1 MTRKTRRALFAA
13 ALGITLAACGGA
25 EGGAP
30 VGSAP
35 APAPAPSPTPSPT
48 PSPSPT
54 PAPPPSGGLTF
65 SERCS
70 QPGVVKCVGFD
81 SPTDFNTGGG
91 RAGGAYGLNSGIV
104 PPSGTTDFT
113 RATMDTAVKAS
124 GNGSLKFT
132 IPSNS
137 GSDSSGTYF
146 TNFSTDLSVQF
157 GENSEFYVQWRQRF
171 SPEYIATDYTGGG
184 GWKQIIIG
192 TGDQAA
198 NKLYASCTSLETV
211 VQNYY
216 ARKFPR
222 MYNSCTGSASHGPYD
237 NFFEKFGTF
246 DFKLQNGRATPYCL
260 YSQSSSSYF
269 APSGNCFGY
278 VPDEWLT
285 FQVRIKTGP
294 RVGDEFTNSYVT
306 LWAAREGKAS
316 ELVLDWG
323 PYNLTAGSLAENQKY
338 GKVWLLPYNTGKSAA
353 QAHPTAYTWYDELVI
368 SRNKIADP

>member
-1 MTRKTRRALFAA
+1 MTFA
-13 ALGITLAACGGA
+13 
-25 EGGAP
+25 
-30 VGSAP
+30 
-35 APAPAPSPTPSPT
+35 
-48 PSPSPT
+48 
-54 PAPPPSGGLTF
+54 
-65 SERCS
+65 ERCA

-81 SPTDFNTGGG
+81 SAADFSTGSGGTD
-91 RAGGAYGLNSGIV
+91 GAYGSNSGII
-104 PPSGTTDFT
+104 PPSGTTDYT

-137 GSDSSGTYF
+137 GSDTSGTYF
-146 TNFSTDLSVQF
+146 TNFSSDLSVQF
-157 GENSEFYVQWRQRF
+157 GENSEFYIQWRQRF
-171 SPEYIATDYTGGG
+171 SPEFISTQYTGGG

-192 TGDQAA
+192 SGDQP
-198 NKLYASCTSLETV
+198 NKTYSSCTSLETV
-211 VQNYY
+211 VQNNYQ
-216 ARKFPR
+216 KGFPK

-237 NFFEKFGTF
+237 NFFERIRRLRFQAAERRGGA
-246 DFKLQNGRATPYCL
+246 LLPVLAEP
-260 YSQSSSSYF
+260 SSYF
-269 APSGNCFGY
+269 APVGNCFGY
-278 VPDEWLT
+278 VPNEWIT

-316 ELVLDWG
+316 ELVVDWG
-323 PYNLTAGSLAENQKY
+323 PYNLSAGSLAENQRF